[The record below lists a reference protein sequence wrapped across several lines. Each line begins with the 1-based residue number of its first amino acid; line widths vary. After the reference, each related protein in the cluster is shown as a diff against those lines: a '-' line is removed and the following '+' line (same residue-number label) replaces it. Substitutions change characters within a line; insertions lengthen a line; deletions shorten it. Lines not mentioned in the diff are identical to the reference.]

1 MSRAR
6 QVGKLRRRLED
17 VKSQWV
23 RPAKADLSDHE
34 SARLATDALLD
45 GGPEAYRQV
54 LHQEG
59 EVDFLSSAETQ
70 YIQAQARE
78 PPRTPDTPGGA
89 EAGPR
94 GPDACSLQSGTYYP
108 AASEDSEPAL
118 LHAWASAE
126 KPCLQEPAGAT
137 VYFQTDKHN
146 IRDLVRRCITRS
158 RQVLAILMD
167 VFTDVEIFC
176 DLLEAAK
183 RGVLVCVLLDQGG
196 VRLFREMCDRAQVC
210 ERHLQ
215 LHLAQRTRAPQHP
228 LQVHGPGRGAVR
240 PGVPP
245 PLRRLPARDGPEV
258 PQAGRP
264 PPARS
269 KAQPPARPPQ
279 PQQQQRLR
287 QRQRPPVLQPKPVRV
302 LGAQHPAGPEP
313 ASAPQVPAPP
323 RPLGGAG
330 PEAPGWPAGSLLQA
344 RRLPAPQAAAGAAG
358 PAAPGPRLE
367 AVPAGHPSF
376 LRGPPPGCPP
386 RTPGD
391 GRTGRQL

>member
-158 RQVLAILMD
+158 R
-167 VFTDVEIFC
+167 
-176 DLLEAAK
+176 
-183 RGVLVCVLLDQGG
+183 
-196 VRLFREMCDRAQVC
+196 
-210 ERHLQ
+210 Q